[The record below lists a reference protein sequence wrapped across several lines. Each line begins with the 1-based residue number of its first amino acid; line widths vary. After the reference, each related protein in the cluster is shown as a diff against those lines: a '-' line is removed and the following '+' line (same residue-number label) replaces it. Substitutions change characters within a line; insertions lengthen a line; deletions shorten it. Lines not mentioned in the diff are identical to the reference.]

1 MKKTF
6 IYIVAAVFALAPSC
20 AGFLDENPSTMV
32 SDKAAY
38 ASERALE
45 VEVMGCLNAFYGS
58 GMYMGDMNEIIHTGS
73 GLMVWKGAREGKT
86 AVLSGLYFAKLAD
99 NETVAQCYSQHYSAI
114 GRCNR
119 LIENLPDSPV
129 DEAYKAEI
137 EGEARFYR
145 AVLYFTLV
153 RLFGPVPLVL
163 DVPDGVSDVNRPRV
177 AYEKVYAQ
185 ILEDLD
191 FAEKNMRD
199 AARVAETGYT
209 NRVNKW
215 AATSYKS
222 AVYAY
227 IASIL
232 DHQEDNFF
240 KTAAE
245 GGSDPDFSL
254 CGISDRTQAW
264 TCCLESADSVIVNG
278 PYRLC
283 PNFGQLF
290 RWTEAEDWTLPERIF
305 CLASNNKIQFTNY
318 LAARSLMLGP
328 EGTQDT
334 NPSNKN
340 SGRFRPSRFLFQTWC
355 ELNGGKKGTA
365 GDRDENI
372 YVSTPDP
379 RLKFSLFHTS
389 YYSVSDQT
397 DVKIYPDEGSIFTS
411 SSSKALPY
419 YRKYCDPTYASNNGC
434 ADMYMMRLAEVY
446 LYAAEAC
453 AELSL
458 GDEGSPYW
466 TRAFEYVEA
475 VHKRARQSLSD
486 RVSVAP
492 DPGLEAK
499 YPKWNP
505 DDYVGTEELTTAIF
519 WEKMFELCG
528 EGHEW
533 FETHRHG
540 AKWLSRVIARPYNFH
555 QQEEENAALFESSYH
570 STLAPEDVE
579 SLRKSLMCAFPQ
591 EEINYNNAISSS
603 DQNDFYW
610 NNISVL

>member
-1 MKKTF
+1 
-6 IYIVAAVFALAPSC
+6 
-20 AGFLDENPSTMV
+20 MV
-32 SDKAAY
+32 SDKSAY
-38 ASERALE
+38 ATQRALE
-45 VEVMGCLNAFYGS
+45 VEVMGCLNGFYGT
-58 GMYMGDMNEIIHTGS
+58 GMYMGDMNEVIHTGS
-73 GLMVWKGAREGKT
+73 GLMVWKGAREGKSSI
-86 AVLSGLYFAKLAD
+86 LSGLYFAKLAD
-99 NETVAQCYSQHYSAI
+99 NETVAQCYSEHYSAI

-119 LIENLPDSPV
+119 LLENLPDSPV
-129 DEAYKAEI
+129 DEEYKAEI

-163 DVPDGVSDVNRPRV
+163 DVPDAVSDVNRPRV

-185 ILEDLD
+185 ILEDLSA
-191 FAEKNMRD
+191 AEMKMRD
-199 AARVAETGYT
+199 PGRVAEVGYT

-232 DHQEDNFF
+232 DHPEDNFF
-240 KTAAE
+240 LSAAE

-254 CGISDRTQAW
+254 CGIEDRTKAW
-264 TCCLESADSVIVNG
+264 TLCLESASSVIESG
-278 PYRLC
+278 TYRLC

-290 RWTEAEDWTLPERIF
+290 RWTQAEDWLLPERIF
-305 CLASNNKIQFTNY
+305 CLASNNKIQITNY
-318 LAARSLMLGP
+318 LASRSLMLGA

-334 NPSNKN
+334 NPTNKN
-340 SGRFRPSRFLFQTWC
+340 SGRFRPSRFFFQTWC
-355 ELNGGKKGTA
+355 ARSGGKKGNA
-365 GDRDENI
+365 GSKNANI

-379 RLKFSLFHTS
+379 RLNFSLFHTS
-389 YYSVSDQT
+389 YYSVSENT
-397 DVKIYPDEGSIFTS
+397 DVAVYPNETCVYTS
-411 SSSKALPY
+411 SNTKALPY
-419 YRKYCDPTYASNNGC
+419 YRKYCDPTYASNSGC
-434 ADMYMMRLAEVY
+434 ADLYMMRLAEVY

-458 GDEGSPYW
+458 GDAGSPYW
-466 TRAFEYVEA
+466 AKSFEYVEYI
-475 VHKRARQSLSD
+475 HSRARQSLSD
-486 RVSVAP
+486 RVSVES
-492 DPGLEAK
+492 DPTRQAA

-505 DDYVGTEELTTAIF
+505 DDFSGREELTTAIF

-540 AKWLSRVIARPYNFH
+540 AKWLSKQIAAPYNLH
-555 QQEEENAALFESSYH
+555 QLEGENANLFEVTYH
-570 STLAPEDVE
+570 STPAPEDVE

-591 EEINYNNAISSS
+591 EELNYNNAVSSS

-610 NNISVL
+610 NNISIL